1 MYVTIFICALIT
13 FSLRA
18 FPFLC
23 FRKREMPLWLS
34 QLGQQLPSAIMAILV
49 LYCLK
54 EFVHFSSIGISQILA
69 AIVVIFSYKWKHNTF
84 FSILLGT
91 ICHMLFLHLI

>member
-1 MYVTIFICALIT
+1 MYVTILICALIT
-13 FSLRA
+13 FFLRA

-23 FRKREMPLWLS
+23 FRKKEMPLWLS
-34 QLGQQLPSAIMAILV
+34 LLSKQLPPAIMSILV

-54 EFVHFSSIGISQILA
+54 EFVHFSSAGISQGLA
-69 AIVVIFSYKWKHNTF
+69 AIVVIISYKWKHNTF
-84 FSILLGT
+84 FSIFLGT